1 MRIARTLILLA
12 FMAAFATAHAEVGKI
27 HKFRVYFTDKKE
39 SPFVKSKPEQF
50 LSQKA
55 IARRKKWHIKVDW
68 YDLPVTPKYVSAVAA
83 TGAKVLCTSKWNNT
97 VLVSDTDAAV
107 ADKIARLPFVKAVTN
122 VYYGPASVSD
132 SVPERYKV
140 FRGEVGRSSNYY
152 GDAWD
157 QINGIGGVRMHES
170 GFLGQG
176 MTIAI
181 IDGGFLNA
189 DTIPLLD
196 NVRILGTHN
205 FVRPQRSVFAEGDHG
220 TCVLSCMGANKP
232 FQIVGTAPG
241 ASFWLLVSEDGYSET
256 PSEEDTWAAA
266 IEFADSVGADVVNS
280 SLGYNTFDDASQNVR
295 YTELDG
301 KTHLVSRSAS
311 LAASRGLLVCNSA
324 GNAGDEAWK
333 LIGIPADADNILTV
347 GAMDRTDRN
356 ADFSSIGNT
365 TDGRVKPDVMA
376 MGVADAVVR
385 GNGRLGRASGTS
397 FSSPV
402 TAGMVACL
410 MQALPSLKPV
420 EIIRLLHSSSTR
432 YNHPDNIFGYGI
444 PDYYEAYRKG
454 NGK

>member
-1 MRIARTLILLA
+1 M
-12 FMAAFATAHAEVGKI
+12 
-27 HKFRVYFTDKKE
+27 
-39 SPFVKSKPEQF
+39 
-50 LSQKA
+50 
-55 IARRKKWHIKVDW
+55 
-68 YDLPVTPKYVSAVAA
+68 
-83 TGAKVLCTSKWNNT
+83 
-97 VLVSDTDAAV
+97 
-107 ADKIARLPFVKAVTN
+107 
-122 VYYGPASVSD
+122 
-132 SVPERYKV
+132 
-140 FRGEVGRSSNYY
+140 
-152 GDAWD
+152 
-157 QINGIGGVRMHES
+157 
-170 GFLGQG
+170 
-176 MTIAI
+176 
-181 IDGGFLNA
+181 
-189 DTIPLLD
+189 
-196 NVRILGTHN
+196 
-205 FVRPQRSVFAEGDHG
+205 
-220 TCVLSCMGANKP
+220 
-232 FQIVGTAPG
+232 
-241 ASFWLLVSEDGYSET
+241 
-256 PSEEDTWAAA
+256 
-266 IEFADSVGADVVNS
+266 VNS

-432 YNHPDNIFGYGI
+432 SNHPDNIFGYGI